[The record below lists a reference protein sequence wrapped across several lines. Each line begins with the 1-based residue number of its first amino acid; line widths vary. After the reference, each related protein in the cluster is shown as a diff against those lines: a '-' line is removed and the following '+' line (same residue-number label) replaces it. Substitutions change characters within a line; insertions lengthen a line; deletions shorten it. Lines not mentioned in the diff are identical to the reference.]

1 MTADV
6 RRCPLLAPTV
16 VRYSSGLPPIL
27 LPVSRWNRRATP
39 MITRPTGPVGAPR
52 APRVPLGG
60 ISTAMGRPS
69 HVDRRRGLRW
79 RGMDADIIHRDDPAP
94 VDGEPDLPPE
104 GPADPG
110 RRALPVPWDGPIPRA
125 DRIIVGGIALAGLYS
140 IVLLPLFPV
149 LSSSHPALLELVR
162 PSPASIVNMG
172 ARAGVGQTTFLL
184 ALLLGVPSLMMFD
197 WLFWWAGKRW
207 GDRVF
212 VWLLGSEGER
222 AKRRVERLH
231 RLERR
236 FGAGAVVL
244 AYIVPVPSTL
254 IYAAVGDGGM
264 RLRTFLA
271 LDLLGTLLWA
281 GLLAT
286 LGYELGQRAVDV
298 TDAIAHYSLLAT
310 LGVIAAVIAAQA
322 VRSRI
327 GRRPPGTA
335 GGEAS

>member
-1 MTADV
+1 V
-6 RRCPLLAPTV
+6 LPT
-16 VRYSSGLPPIL
+16 
-27 LPVSRWNRRATP
+27 
-39 MITRPTGPVGAPR
+39 
-52 APRVPLGG
+52 
-60 ISTAMGRPS
+60 
-69 HVDRRRGLRW
+69 
-79 RGMDADIIHRDDPAP
+79 
-94 VDGEPDLPPE
+94 
-104 GPADPG
+104 
-110 RRALPVPWDGPIPRA
+110 PWDGPMQPA
-125 DRIIVGGIALAGLYS
+125 DRVIVGGIATAGVYS
-140 IVLLPLFPV
+140 LVLLPLFPL

-162 PSPASIVNMG
+162 PSTAAIVNMG
-172 ARAGVGQTTFLL
+172 ARASVGQTTFLL